1 MRLYAPRRMRNFD
14 VPHQDVARL
23 ELMTSQVK
31 QDVGILL
38 VENQVAGYLQS
49 KKITHGNT
57 AYSGDLYT

>member
-1 MRLYAPRRMRNFD
+1 
-14 VPHQDVARL
+14 
-23 ELMTSQVK
+23 MTSQVK

-57 AYSGDLYT
+57 TYSGDLYT